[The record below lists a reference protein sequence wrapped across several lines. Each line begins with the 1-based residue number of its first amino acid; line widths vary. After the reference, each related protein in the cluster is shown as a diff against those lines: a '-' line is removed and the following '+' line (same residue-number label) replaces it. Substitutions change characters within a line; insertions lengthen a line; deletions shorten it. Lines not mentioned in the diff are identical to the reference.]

1 MPSGWVGWARWCGL
15 RRSRHRRSVLPMP
28 RLLVIMGSGE
38 TAPGMLGVHR
48 EVFAGLPDRARCRI
62 LDSTFAFQENAD
74 ELVER
79 IGRYFGESLGR
90 PIGRIRLAADADALT
105 RERALAAIRDSDW
118 LFAGPGSPTYALRC
132 WDDSV
137 AGALAESLAPG
148 RSAALVLASA
158 AAATLGDCALPVYE
172 VYKVGQE
179 PHWNA
184 GLGLMDRLLGWRCVV
199 VPHYDNQEGGTH
211 DTRYCY
217 LGARR
222 LAAIE
227 PELGEGFILGVDEHT
242 ALLLDLD
249 DRVAVV
255 AGRGAL
261 TLRVQGREHVLPSGS
276 RLPLE
281 DLDACVAD
289 LRRGRPTGPTGEA
302 EPGSPSRPTESFET
316 LPPAPGHGGT
326 DLSDL
331 STADLAEIVL
341 AELPATAT
349 RERAAL
355 IALVDRAADAT
366 LDRGHALAAPVVD
379 ALVRVR
385 TGARADGDWERSDE
399 LRDVIAAI
407 GVEVRDT
414 RDGSTWEWA

>member
-1 MPSGWVGWARWCGL
+1 
-15 RRSRHRRSVLPMP
+15 MP

-48 EVFAGLPDRARCRI
+48 EVFAGLPDGARCRI

-74 ELVER
+74 ELVVR
-79 IGRYFGESLGR
+79 IGQYFGESVGR
-90 PIGRIRLAADADALT
+90 PVERIRLPADADALT
-105 RERALAAIRDSDW
+105 RERAIAAIRDSDW
-118 LFAGPGSPTYALRC
+118 LFAGPGSPSYALRC

-137 AGALAESLAPG
+137 ARALAEPLAPG
-148 RSAALVLASA
+148 RCSALVLASA
-158 AAATLGDCALPVYE
+158 AAATLGDWALPVYE

-222 LAAIE
+222 LVAIE
-227 PELGEGFILGVDEHT
+227 PELGESFILGVDEHT
-242 ALLLDLD
+242 ALVLDLD
-249 DRVAVV
+249 TSLAVV
-255 AGRGAL
+255 AGRGAV
-261 TLRVQGREHVLPSGS
+261 TLRVQGLERTFPSGARLTVEQVHTCVEDLRAGRSEHV
-276 RLPLE
+276 
-281 DLDACVAD
+281 VI
-289 LRRGRPTGPTGEA
+289 
-302 EPGSPSRPTESFET
+302 
-316 LPPAPGHGGT
+316 GT
-326 DLSDL
+326 DAAAVSEEVPGRVDRTEPDGRDDL
-331 STADLAEIVL
+331 AELPTADLAAIVL

-355 IALVDRAADAT
+355 VALVDQAADAS
-366 LDRGHALAAPVVD
+366 LDRGRALAGPVVD

-385 TGARADGDWERSDE
+385 ASARTDGDWERSDE
-399 LRDVIAAI
+399 LRDVIASI
-407 GVEVRDT
+407 GVEVHDT
-414 RDGSTWEWA
+414 PGGSTWEWA